1 MANCGVRQAQ
11 SADRDQIAAMCELLW
26 PETSMAERGEAV
38 AAVMTSGMS
47 GTLPGAILVSCDGD
61 GALTGFIEVGL
72 RSHADGCDTAV
83 PVGFVEEGWFVYKS
97 FRERG
102 IGRELMRA
110 AEQWAQMQ
118 GRVEMA
124 SDTWIDDERSQRAHE
139 ALGYEVVDRCVH
151 FRKSVTA

>member
-1 MANCGVRQAQ
+1 
-11 SADRDQIAAMCELLW
+11 
-26 PETSMAERGEAV
+26 MAEHGEAV

-47 GTLPGAILVSCDGD
+47 GTLPGAILVSYDGD

-83 PVGFVEEGWFVYKS
+83 PVGFVEGWFVYEP

-102 IGRELMRA
+102 IGRELIRA
-110 AEQWAQMQ
+110 AEQWARMQ
-118 GRVEMA
+118 GCVEMA

-151 FRKSVTA
+151 FRKSVKA